1 MRPVEFTFSGYEG
14 HVFKGKTDDTYWNG
28 FLNVSVSSEERTKI
42 ADFLEK
48 EDPSSADDIR
58 AIKSDRNGLVDLGG
72 GFATSEVLPALRRTR
87 GRKSVRKRK
96 S

>member
-1 MRPVEFTFSGYEG
+1 MRPVKFTFSGYEE
-14 HVFKGKTDDTYWNG
+14 HVFEGKTDDTYWNG
-28 FLNVSVSSEERTKI
+28 FLNVRVSPEERAKI
-42 ADFLEK
+42 ADLLEK
-48 EDPSSADDIR
+48 DDLSSADDIR

-72 GFATSEVLPALRRTR
+72 GFATSEVLPALRRAR